1 MLHERK
7 FEHESKFSPHL
18 PTSHPLGQKLVL
30 DAVRV
35 GAGDGEH
42 CLHGGRRPKD
52 RSRQNLIQP
61 DCPEWVDSGVETVK
75 HLLSTWLAVQELGI
89 RLHDRI

>member
-30 DAVRV
+30 DAIRV

-42 CLHGGRRPKD
+42 CLHGGEEAEGQEQAEPGTARP
-52 RSRQNLIQP
+52 P
-61 DCPEWVDSGVETVK
+61 
-75 HLLSTWLAVQELGI
+75 
-89 RLHDRI
+89 